1 MQAHEQEAGPA
12 YPQAAKEEASAEDSQ
27 SITEGLTSPEE
38 TIPDEKSDVALD
50 PNAPDVGNRLGKQ
63 SEATADSQICQQSRK
78 FSKNDE
84 IHMTAIV
91 NGVRMKKNFTVYKSQ
106 VNYSRSYWEYQL
118 KDSSGALY
126 NNGAWVRERDL
137 KTESKR
143 R

>member
-1 MQAHEQEAGPA
+1 MQEHEQEAGPA
-12 YPQAAKEEASAEDSQ
+12 YPQAAKDQASAEDSQ
-27 SITEGLTSPEE
+27 SITEGLTSPVE
-38 TIPDEKSDVALD
+38 TIPDEKSDVAID
-50 PNAPDVGNRLGKQ
+50 PNAPD
-63 SEATADSQICQQSRK
+63 QSRK

-106 VNYSRSYWEYQL
+106 VNWSRSYWEYQL

-137 KTESKR
+137 KTESR
-143 R
+143 RR